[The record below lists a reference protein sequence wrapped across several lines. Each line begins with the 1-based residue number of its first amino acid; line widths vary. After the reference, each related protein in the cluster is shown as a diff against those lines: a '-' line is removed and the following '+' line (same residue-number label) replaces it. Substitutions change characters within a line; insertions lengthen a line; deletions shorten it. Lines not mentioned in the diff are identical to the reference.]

1 MSVEQWK
8 SFNSDLQYKLA
19 CNLQCDSDE
28 IDVNAYARNLTDIY
42 KSVIDEYMP
51 LKKKTRKQKK
61 FAKKPWLS
69 QGLRAS
75 IDKKDELYNLSKKDP
90 SSIPK
95 YKSYSNVLR
104 KLIKKAMFEYDR
116 QKLADFGHDKAKT
129 WRYVNDIMKRKKKAR
144 SSIKK
149 IRNKKG
155 EDIRDLEGIA
165 NCLNEHFTS
174 VGKNMAKNH
183 DANENLKNPID
194 YITDRVQED
203 ISLCDTSTSEIL
215 DIILAQDEK
224 KASGY
229 DEINNKIIK
238 KTSNIAAPFL
248 ATLFNASMKQGV
260 FPECFKLAQVTPL
273 FKGGD
278 KSDLGCYRPISLLPA
293 FSKILEKVIQVRMMN
308 FLSENSILS
317 EEQFGF
323 RPKFTTEYAIL
334 DIYEKIINNLDN
346 SQSTCAIFL
355 DLAKAFDT
363 VSHDILLQKLEV
375 YGIRGTSLKF
385 FKSYL
390 ENRYQFVKIENAKS
404 IISLIEFGVPQGSIL
419 GPLLFLLYIN
429 DLPKAT
435 NLFTKLYADDTF
447 LCAQNSDLKLLESEM
462 NLELEKVYNW
472 MCSNRLTLNI
482 SKSKSMIIT
491 KKRNILPMSIK
502 INNTELEQCNSYKY
516 LGVIF
521 DKDLN
526 WKPHVD
532 YICGKVSRSIGGLA
546 SLRHRTSIS
555 VLREVYHALVNSY
568 VQYGILIWGNASQET
583 LQPLNVLLNKAV
595 RIITFAPFGPLDLEP
610 LYRDLE
616 FLTLN
621 QSFILERGKFMYK
634 RKNNLLPCTIANFFQ
649 TKSQTESRYNLRER
663 RNVNQFRSKLDVG
676 KKSIQNQGEILWSQL
691 PPYLKDLES
700 LKMFKKYYKSHL
712 IGTE

>member
-1 MSVEQWK
+1 
-8 SFNSDLQYKLA
+8 
-19 CNLQCDSDE
+19 
-28 IDVNAYARNLTDIY
+28 
-42 KSVIDEYMP
+42 
-51 LKKKTRKQKK
+51 
-61 FAKKPWLS
+61 
-69 QGLRAS
+69 
-75 IDKKDELYNLSKKDP
+75 
-90 SSIPK
+90 
-95 YKSYSNVLR
+95 
-104 KLIKKAMFEYDR
+104 
-116 QKLADFGHDKAKT
+116 
-129 WRYVNDIMKRKKKAR
+129 
-144 SSIKK
+144 
-149 IRNKKG
+149 
-155 EDIRDLEGIA
+155 
-165 NCLNEHFTS
+165 
-174 VGKNMAKNH
+174 
-183 DANENLKNPID
+183 
-194 YITDRVQED
+194 
-203 ISLCDTSTSEIL
+203 
-215 DIILAQDEK
+215 
-224 KASGY
+224 
-229 DEINNKIIK
+229 
-238 KTSNIAAPFL
+238 
-248 ATLFNASMKQGV
+248 
-260 FPECFKLAQVTPL
+260 
-273 FKGGD
+273 
-278 KSDLGCYRPISLLPA
+278 
-293 FSKILEKVIQVRMMN
+293 MMN

-346 SQSTCAIFL
+346 SLSTCAIFL

-390 ENRYQFVKIENAKS
+390 ENRYQFVKIDNAKS

-491 KKRNILPMSIK
+491 KKRNILPMSLK

-610 LYRDLE
+610 IYRDLE

-634 RKNNLLPCTIANFFQ
+634 RKKIYYLAQ
-649 TKSQTESRYNLRER
+649 SQIS
-663 RNVNQFRSKLDVG
+663 SKL
-676 KKSIQNQGEILWSQL
+676 N
-691 PPYLKDLES
+691 LKQ
-700 LKMFKKYYKSHL
+700 KA
-712 IGTE
+712 GTT